1 MFVHCFF
8 VYLFFYYCTVV
19 GAGGLGCELLKDLAM
34 SGVNDVHVIDLDQ
47 IDVTNLNRQVRI
59 LKSNNLLNLLVPNAL
74 INFFAFVLIITTSY
88 TVNTHSNSRAL
99 FIFYWSFIHPSIHPS
114 IQNNICNIQSL
125 VIVVSFSSK
134 GRRIVKGKS
143 SVS

>member
-1 MFVHCFF
+1 MDLICLFIVFF

-88 TVNTHSNSRAL
+88 TVYKHSNSRAL

-114 IQNNICNIQSL
+114 KIIY
-125 VIVVSFSSK
+125 VIFNLW
-134 GRRIVKGKS
+134 
-143 SVS
+143 